1 MLHSLRWRLAIPY
14 ILLIILI
21 MSILGVYLTNL
32 LNQVAGLKLE
42 PEATE
47 QIKAEISQ
55 FIQLIVI
62 ATILVTFLAII
73 IARFQAEYLSR
84 PIRKLDEAVNSETLG
99 NLRLESFPSDQD
111 EIRQLATSF
120 DKVTR
125 SFSSRISELEHE
137 QRKLEAVLLQL
148 TDGIVIVSEDGSVQL
163 INPAAVRMF
172 EVEQNS
178 YFGQTLAQVTRHH
191 QIIDLWKQTRTTAA
205 TRSIAVDLFNKRLSL
220 QAIAIPL
227 TDYLPVS
234 TLLVFQDVTH
244 VRRLETIR
252 RDFISNV
259 SHELRT
265 PLASLKAL
273 TDTLQDGALDDP
285 QVARHFLA
293 RIETE
298 VDSMALMAQELL
310 ELSRIESG
318 KFPLNMITI
327 TPSKLI
333 GSAVDRL
340 RLQAERNGLTLKVD
354 PPSDALPDIMADP
367 ARLEQVIV
375 NLIHNA
381 IKFTPAGGEIK
392 VSAWPEGESVVFSI
406 KDTGIG
412 ISEFDLPRIFE
423 RFFKA
428 DRARAGGGTGLGL
441 AIAKH
446 MVEAHAGRIWAESQE
461 GSGSTFYFSIP
472 QSH

>member
-1 MLHSLRWRLAIPY
+1 
-14 ILLIILI
+14 
-21 MSILGVYLTNL
+21 
-32 LNQVAGLKLE
+32 
-42 PEATE
+42 
-47 QIKAEISQ
+47 
-55 FIQLIVI
+55 
-62 ATILVTFLAII
+62 
-73 IARFQAEYLSR
+73 
-84 PIRKLDEAVNSETLG
+84 
-99 NLRLESFPSDQD
+99 
-111 EIRQLATSF
+111 
-120 DKVTR
+120 
-125 SFSSRISELEHE
+125 
-137 QRKLEAVLLQL
+137 
-148 TDGIVIVSEDGSVQL
+148 
-163 INPAAVRMF
+163 
-172 EVEQNS
+172 
-178 YFGQTLAQVTRHH
+178 
-191 QIIDLWKQTRTTAA
+191 
-205 TRSIAVDLFNKRLSL
+205 
-220 QAIAIPL
+220 
-227 TDYLPVS
+227 
-234 TLLVFQDVTH
+234 
-244 VRRLETIR
+244 
-252 RDFISNV
+252 
-259 SHELRT
+259 
-265 PLASLKAL
+265 
-273 TDTLQDGALDDP
+273 
-285 QVARHFLA
+285 
-293 RIETE
+293 
-298 VDSMALMAQELL
+298 
-310 ELSRIESG
+310 
-318 KFPLNMITI
+318 MITI

-461 GSGSTFYFSIP
+461 GRGSTFYFSIP